1 MSKLERFFPYHSNDY
16 PKALAEIKA
25 GHKETHCIWYIYP
38 QLRGLGRT
46 QRSYEFVL
54 ENADEAR
61 LYLSHPV
68 LGPDLLEITEA
79 LLSLD
84 ENDPV
89 KVMGRIDAMKLRS
102 CMTLFASVSEKGS
115 VFHKVLDK
123 FFGGKMDNTTIS
135 MLKS

>member
-1 MSKLERFFPYHSNDY
+1 MSKLERFFPYHTNDY
-16 PKALAEIKA
+16 PTALREIKA
-25 GHKETHCIWYIYP
+25 GRKMSHWIWYIFP
-38 QLRGLGRT
+38 QLRGLGKNPN
-46 QRSYEFVL
+46 SYEFGI
-54 ENADEAR
+54 EDADEAR
-61 LYLSHPV
+61 RYLSHPV

-89 KVMGRIDAMKLRS
+89 KVMGGIEAMKLRS
-102 CMTLFASVSEKGS
+102 CMTLFASLSERGS

-123 FFGGKMDNTTIS
+123 FYGGEMDDLTLS

>member
-1 MSKLERFFPYHSNDY
+1 MSKLERFFPDHTNDY
-16 PKALAEIKA
+16 PKALREIKA
-25 GHKETHCIWYIYP
+25 GHKETHWIWYIYP
-38 QLRGLGRT
+38 QLRGLGKT
-46 QRSYEFVL
+46 QESYEFGI
-54 ENADEAR
+54 EDADEAR

-84 ENDPV
+84 ENDPER
-89 KVMGRIDAMKLRS
+89 VMGKIDAMKLRS

-123 FFGGKMDNTTIS
+123 FYGGKMDNLTLS